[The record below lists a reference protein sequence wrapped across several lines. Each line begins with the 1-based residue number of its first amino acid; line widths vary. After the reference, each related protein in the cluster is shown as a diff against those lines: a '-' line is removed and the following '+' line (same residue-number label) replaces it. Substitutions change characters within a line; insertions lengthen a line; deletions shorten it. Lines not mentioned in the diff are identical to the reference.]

1 MKAAKLVAFLLLPA
15 FITAISILAY
25 IQIPV
30 TFESSQLLLILNTF
44 FIGLIPMAIAYL
56 AARVYMSS
64 GSTGFL
70 LMGCGMLT
78 FGLSSILA
86 AALINL
92 SDGPNILVTIHNSGV
107 LVSAIFQA
115 IGGMLFIGGGTSWAI
130 RGKGPWPVIGIY
142 GGVVLLT
149 LLFSLVAADG
159 ILPRFFVQGV
169 GPTALRQFVLI
180 SAMNLYI
187 FSAVLF
193 MIHYR
198 RWRSDFIYW
207 YALALA
213 MISVGLFGILLQKS
227 VGCPIGWLGRS
238 AQYLGGLFGL
248 IAILMA
254 VSSAISKKL
263 SIEESIALLFIDAE
277 TSYRN
282 LVEMAGDSII
292 TFDQDG
298 RIIGWNSAAERM
310 FDRSKSEAIGSI
322 FFDLIIP
329 SQYAALLR
337 TQIESLR
344 GKSHKLIATTAMEI
358 EARRKN
364 GASFPVELS
373 LSLREAPQSW
383 LCSCI
388 VRDISDRKQA
398 EVELKKSE
406 EKFRTVADFTYDW
419 EYWMGPD
426 GALIYVSPSCERIT
440 GYPPD
445 EFLNNPG
452 LIQKIIHPEDE
463 SLVGS
468 NLTPTDSQGTHEA
481 DFQIVTREGETRW
494 IGRICQMVYSGD
506 GRWLGYRC
514 SNRDITERKGIEGDL
529 KRSEEKYRRILE
541 TANEGFWVMDRLH
554 TTELV
559 NKKMADMLGYDVEEI
574 VGKRVED
581 FIFADDIWNHEMKM
595 AYRHQGQTA
604 SYERRFRRKD
614 GTTLWAL
621 VSATAI
627 VDENGHFNGSFAM
640 LTDIT
645 ERKFAEQKLQ
655 ESEERYRKLVEF
667 LPKMIGVH
675 VKQKWVY
682 MNPAG
687 VELIGARHE
696 KELLGREVKEI
707 VSPEFWDVVRS
718 RVEKIE
724 MEGTSTPEIQQKFIR
739 LDGGIID
746 VSVAGVPIDFQGESG
761 VLVFAEDISA
771 RKRADEELRRS
782 HDELKRSN
790 TELEQFAYVASH
802 DLQEPLRMV
811 STYMQFIERRYKGQL
826 DADADDF
833 IGYAVDGA
841 KRMRMLIRDLLEY
854 SRVGT
859 HGKTFGPVDCETL
872 LDRVLNHLQLLI
884 EDNGATVTHDQLPIV
899 TGDGDQ
905 MARVFQNLINNALKF
920 RTDDPP
926 SIHITVEPNDNDWQ
940 FSVSDN
946 GIGLEPQYA
955 DRIFVIFQRLHS
967 NAEYPGTG
975 IGLAICKKIV
985 ERHGGRIWVRSKQGE
1000 GATFIFTIPKQEIG
1014 F

>member
-1 MKAAKLVAFLLLPA
+1 MKTAKLTASLLLPA
-15 FITAISILAY
+15 FILAISILAY

-30 TFESSQLLLILNTF
+30 TFESSQLLLILNTL

-86 AALINL
+86 AAFINL

-107 LVSAIFQA
+107 LLSAICQT
-115 IGGMLFIGGGTSWAI
+115 IGAMLFIGGGTSWAV
-130 RGKGPWPVIGIY
+130 RGKGPCPVIGIY

-149 LLFSLVAADG
+149 LLFSLVTAVG
-159 ILPRFFVQGV
+159 FLPRFFVQGV
-169 GPTALRQFVLI
+169 GPTVLRQFVLI

-238 AQYLGGLFGL
+238 AQYLGGSFGL

-254 VSSAISKKL
+254 VSGAISKKL
-263 SIEESIALLFIDAE
+263 SIEESIALLFLDAE

-282 LVEMAGDSII
+282 LVEMAADSII

-322 FFDLIIP
+322 FFNLIIP
-329 SQYAALLR
+329 SQYAVLIR

-344 GKSHKLIATTAMEI
+344 EKSQKLITATVAEI

-364 GASFPVELS
+364 GALFPVEVS
-373 LSLREAPQSW
+373 LSVREAPQGW

-398 EVELKKSE
+398 EVELRKSE
-406 EKFRTVADFTYDW
+406 EKF
-419 EYWMGPD
+419 
-426 GALIYVSPSCERIT
+426 
-440 GYPPD
+440 
-445 EFLNNPG
+445 
-452 LIQKIIHPEDE
+452 
-463 SLVGS
+463 
-468 NLTPTDSQGTHEA
+468 
-481 DFQIVTREGETRW
+481 
-494 IGRICQMVYSGD
+494 
-506 GRWLGYRC
+506 
-514 SNRDITERKGIEGDL
+514 
-529 KRSEEKYRRILE
+529 RRILE
-541 TANEGFWVMDRLH
+541 TANEGFWIMDGLH

-574 VGKRVED
+574 VGKKVED
-581 FIFADDIWNHEMKM
+581 FIFADDMWSHEMKM
-595 AYRHQGQTA
+595 ADRHQGQTA
-604 SYERRFRRKD
+604 SYERRFRKKD
-614 GTTLWAL
+614 GTALWAL
-621 VSATAI
+621 VSATAML
-627 VDENGHFNGSFAM
+627 DPDGHFCGSFAM
-640 LTDIT
+640 FTDIT

-655 ESEERYRKLVEF
+655 KSEERYRKLVEF

-687 VELIGARHE
+687 VELLGARHE

-724 MEGTSTPEIQQKFIR
+724 MEGTSTPEIEQKFIR
-739 LDGGIID
+739 MDGERID
-746 VSVAGVPIDFQGESG
+746 VSVAGVPIDFHGESG
-761 VLVFAEDISA
+761 VLVFAEDISS
-771 RKRADEELRRS
+771 RKSADEELRRS

-802 DLQEPLRMV
+802 DMQEPLRMV
-811 STYMQFIERRYKGQL
+811 SSYMQLIERRYKGQL

-841 KRMRMLIRDLLEY
+841 KRMRLLIRDLLEY

-859 HGKTFGPVDCETL
+859 HGKTFGAVDCETL
-872 LDRVLNHLQLLI
+872 LTQVINHLQLSI

-899 TGDGDQ
+899 IADGDQ
-905 MARVFQNLINNALKF
+905 LARVFQNLINNALKF
-920 RTDDPP
+920 RKDAPP
-926 SIHITVEPNDNDWQ
+926 SIHISVEPNDNDWQ

-946 GIGLEPQYA
+946 GIGIEPQYA

-985 ERHGGRIWVRSKQGE
+985 ERHGGRIWVRSEQGD
-1000 GATFIFTIPKQEIG
+1000 GATFIFAIPKQDTE